1 MGWGVQ
7 LTGLANTLDVFE
19 SLKVE
24 WNDGAVYV
32 AGPTVEYAA
41 AQELGTESIEARPYM
56 RPAAERVKSD
66 PEKYAQLYGGA
77 SDLSTER
84 EYVKTLAIAVQ
95 NEGKKIADAK
105 GVRDTGQLINSIS
118 IERIR

>member
-7 LTGLANTLDVFE
+7 LMGLANTLDVFE

-24 WNDGAVYV
+24 WNDGAAYV

-56 RPAAERVKSD
+56 RPAAERVNSD
-66 PEKYAQLYGGA
+66 PEKYAKQYGGGL
-77 SDLSTER
+77 DLSTEAGF
-84 EYVKTLAIAVQ
+84 VKALAIAVQ